1 MESRVARVEGHLSCR
16 NRSKNRMTANK
27 ACQPTE
33 LSHPMENHD
42 LIGALAGTLTTVSFV
57 PQVLK
62 IWRSR
67 SARDISFGMFS
78 LFSLGVLLWLIYGIS
93 IQSLPIMLANGIT
106 LTLSLV
112 MIAMK
117 LGFDR
122 DTT

>member
-1 MESRVARVEGHLSCR
+1 MQ
-16 NRSKNRMTANK
+16 T
-27 ACQPTE
+27 P
-33 LSHPMENHD
+33 D
-42 LIGALAGTLTTVSFV
+42 FIGALAGTLTTVSFV

-62 IWRSR
+62 TWRSR

>member
-1 MESRVARVEGHLSCR
+1 MQ
-16 NRSKNRMTANK
+16 T
-27 ACQPTE
+27 P
-33 LSHPMENHD
+33 D
-42 LIGALAGTLTTVSFV
+42 IIGALAGTLTTVSFV

-62 IWRSR
+62 TWRSR
-67 SARDISFGMFS
+67 SARDTSFGMFS